1 MIVKKLFMGFLA
13 LMLVSGCTSKPA
25 ENPQQPEVNEPSDT
39 VYSADIVIIG
49 AGGAGMAAAIE
60 ASDAGANVVILEK
73 MSYAGGNTIRSE
85 GGLNAAETVFQKE
98 KNIEDSVQSMIDDT
112 YIGGKEI
119 NNMELVT
126 YFAENSAAAI
136 DWLTSINM
144 DVSDVA
150 QGAGATYPRMHRPA
164 DGSKIGGVLVPVL
177 MKNLEERQITILY
190 NTTATELLSE
200 NGEVNGV
207 KAVDKNGKE
216 LVFNAN
222 AVIIA
227 TGGFGANEDLYVKY
241 RPDLKGFTTTNHPGA
256 TGDGIVMAEA
266 VGADTVDTD
275 QIQTN
280 PTVEVTTNTVISESV
295 RGKGAIFV
303 NQDGKRFI
311 SEMLTRD
318 VLSTA
323 ILEQPGKY
331 AYMILDQ
338 NTMDS
343 MKALQENYEKGIIT
357 KGETLADLAGVL
369 EIDADVLESTI
380 AVWNEAVANKNDAEF
395 GRETGLDVDLS
406 QAPYYAIKVSPAVHY
421 TMGGIKINTLTEVIN
436 VDGDSIKGLYAAGEV
451 TGGLHGGNRLGG
463 NAVADIMVFGRQ
475 AGIQTS
481 AYAETKDKKDLVLPE
496 TKAAQPTVKGDFK
509 DGTYEASAKGRN
521 GELNVQVIVT
531 DGSISEINVLQ
542 HSETAGIFDGVVRD
556 MLPEVIQ
563 KQSVQVDTIGGA
575 TISSNAVL
583 EAIAAALAQAK

>member
-1 MIVKKLFMGFLA
+1 MKKLFMGFLA

-85 GGLNAAETVFQKE
+85 GGLNAVETVFQKE

-112 YIGGKEI
+112 YIGGKKI

-475 AGIQTS
+475 AGIQAS

>member
-1 MIVKKLFMGFLA
+1 MKKLFMGFLA

-98 KNIEDSVQSMIDDT
+98 KNIEASVQSMIDDT

-150 QGAGATYPRMHRPA
+150 QGAGAAYPRMHRPA

-207 KAVDKNGKE
+207 KAVDKNGEE

-323 ILEQPGKY
+323 IL
-331 AYMILDQ
+331 
-338 NTMDS
+338 N
-343 MKALQENYEKGIIT
+343 
-357 KGETLADLAGVL
+357 
-369 EIDADVLESTI
+369 
-380 AVWNEAVANKNDAEF
+380 
-395 GRETGLDVDLS
+395 S
-406 QAPYYAIKVSPAVHY
+406 Q
-421 TMGGIKINTLTEVIN
+421 
-436 VDGDSIKGLYAAGEV
+436 
-451 TGGLHGGNRLGG
+451 
-463 NAVADIMVFGRQ
+463 
-475 AGIQTS
+475 
-481 AYAETKDKKDLVLPE
+481 
-496 TKAAQPTVKGDFK
+496 
-509 DGTYEASAKGRN
+509 
-521 GELNVQVIVT
+521 
-531 DGSISEINVLQ
+531 
-542 HSETAGIFDGVVRD
+542 
-556 MLPEVIQ
+556 
-563 KQSVQVDTIGGA
+563 
-575 TISSNAVL
+575 SNMR
-583 EAIAAALAQAK
+583 I

>member
-1 MIVKKLFMGFLA
+1 MKKLFMGFLA

-207 KAVDKNGKE
+207 KAVNKNGEE

-395 GRETGLDVDLS
+395 GRETGLDVDYHRRLIMLLKYH
-406 QAPYYAIKVSPAVHY
+406 QLCITLWAV
-421 TMGGIKINTLTEVIN
+421 
-436 VDGDSIKGLYAAGEV
+436 
-451 TGGLHGGNRLGG
+451 
-463 NAVADIMVFGRQ
+463 
-475 AGIQTS
+475 
-481 AYAETKDKKDLVLPE
+481 
-496 TKAAQPTVKGDFK
+496 
-509 DGTYEASAKGRN
+509 
-521 GELNVQVIVT
+521 
-531 DGSISEINVLQ
+531 
-542 HSETAGIFDGVVRD
+542 
-556 MLPEVIQ
+556 
-563 KQSVQVDTIGGA
+563 
-575 TISSNAVL
+575 
-583 EAIAAALAQAK
+583 